1 MSKENSVVAIYQTHT
16 AEVMSKVLFAS
27 MVSLLLI
34 TTSGCSSGSL
44 GNNSNGSE
52 NYDVGYNSIHSIGG
66 IGGDNAAS
74 KPSGTPSQAADITVS
89 SSSPS
94 MAVDG
99 KMQFTATIKDG
110 SGGKFQWVSSTP
122 SVATIDNNGLAT
134 GTGAGTTQITATT
147 GGNTS
152 SPVVLTLCDYRH
164 L

>member
-1 MSKENSVVAIYQTHT
+1 
-16 AEVMSKVLFAS
+16 MSKVLFAF
-27 MVSLLLI
+27 MASLLLL
-34 TTSGCSSGSL
+34 TTSGCGSGSF
-44 GNNSNGSE
+44 GDNGNGSR
-52 NYDVGYNSIHSIGG
+52 NYDVGDNSIHSIGG

-89 SSSPS
+89 PSSPS

-99 KMQFTATIKDG
+99 KMQFTATSKDV
-110 SGGKFQWVSSTP
+110 SGEKFQWVSSTP
-122 SVATIDNNGLAT
+122 SVATIDKNGLAT

-147 GGNTS
+147 DGKSS